1 MARASRFLLTYSLIG
16 VLIAAALL
24 MFFPGLSER
33 PAPVFETTPTRESSL
48 LGPVSYA
55 AAVEQAAPAVVSLFL
70 PATDVEGDGLL
81 SDDQSLRRHFAPAPR
96 PQSRA
101 PLHLGSGVIVSGDG
115 FILTNHH
122 VIRDVRRIH
131 VALQDGRS
139 AEARLVGV
147 DPETDLA
154 VLAVD
159 LADLPTMGFGTS
171 GTLRV
176 GDVVLAIGNPY
187 AVGQTVTKGIV
198 SATDRRDLGL
208 STFENFIQT
217 DAAINPGNSGGA
229 LINAHGQL
237 VGINTAIFSQSGGF
251 QGIGFAIPE
260 HIARNVLEQL
270 IQHGRVIRGWAGI
283 EVQNLNAPLAE
294 ALGIEIVSGAVVS
307 GVLRGGPAAIAG
319 LTPGDVITGV
329 NGQSVDNTQDLLR
342 LISAISPGD
351 TAELRGVRER
361 STHAWTLLISER
373 PQPFQSAS

>member
-70 PATDVEGDGLL
+70 PAPDVEGDGLL

-208 STFENFIQT
+208 STFEI
-217 DAAINPGNSGGA
+217 GR
-229 LINAHGQL
+229 AH
-237 VGINTAIFSQSGGF
+237 V
-251 QGIGFAIPE
+251 
-260 HIARNVLEQL
+260 
-270 IQHGRVIRGWAGI
+270 
-283 EVQNLNAPLAE
+283 
-294 ALGIEIVSGAVVS
+294 
-307 GVLRGGPAAIAG
+307 
-319 LTPGDVITGV
+319 
-329 NGQSVDNTQDLLR
+329 
-342 LISAISPGD
+342 
-351 TAELRGVRER
+351 
-361 STHAWTLLISER
+361 
-373 PQPFQSAS
+373 